1 MDEQKVIVVGV
12 DGSEA
17 AQHALD
23 WALDEARI
31 RGCAVRA
38 VRVWNFEP
46 MSDWVPTTLQE
57 VRASAVEALA
67 ESVRTAVAGRSEA
80 PPVEQVTTEGDAA
93 TELVRAA
100 HDAALLVVAGHRG
113 ERLRKVVLGSV
124 SSACVRKSHVP
135 VVVLPPKLDLTADV
149 EDAEKAWA

>member
-1 MDEQKVIVVGV
+1 MDEQKAIVVGV

-23 WALDEARI
+23 WALDEALI

-46 MSDWVPTTLQE
+46 LSDWVPTTLQE
-57 VRASAVEALA
+57 VRTNAVEALA
-67 ESVRTAVAGRSEA
+67 ESVRTAVAGRPEA

-93 TELVRAA
+93 VELVRAA
-100 HDAALLVVAGHRG
+100 DDAALLVVAGHRG

-124 SSACVRKSHVP
+124 SAACVRRSHVP
-135 VVVLPPKLDLTADV
+135 VVVLPPKLDLVADV
-149 EDAEKAWA
+149 EDAEKARA

>member
-17 AQHALD
+17 SQHALD
-23 WALDEARI
+23 WALDEALI

-46 MSDWVPTTLQE
+46 LSDWVPTTLDE
-57 VRASAVEALA
+57 VRTSAVEALA
-67 ESVRTAVAGRSEA
+67 ESVRTAVAGRA
-80 PPVEQVTTEGDAA
+80 GVPPVEQVTTEGDAA
-93 TELVRAA
+93 VELVRAA

-124 SSACVRKSHVP
+124 SAACVRRSHVP

-149 EDAEKAWA
+149 EDAEKARA

>member
-23 WALDEARI
+23 WALDEALI

-38 VRVWNFEP
+38 VRVWSFEP
-46 MSDWVPTTLQE
+46 MSDWLPTTLQE
-57 VRASAVEALA
+57 VRTHAVEALA
-67 ESVRTAVAGRSEA
+67 ESVRTAVANRSET
-80 PPVEQVTTEGDAA
+80 PPVEQVTAEGDAA
-93 TELVRAA
+93 VELVRAA

-113 ERLRKVVLGSV
+113 ERLRRVVLGSV
-124 SSACVRKSHVP
+124 SAACVRRSHVP
-135 VVVLPPKLDLTADV
+135 VVVLPPKIDWTAV
-149 EDAEKAWA
+149 TEHAEEARA